1 MTQSTKDI
9 RELIMQSSGLWST
22 CRVWRFLHL
31 GPLLPLHSRWSPLAW
46 CPREDIP
53 KRWPGPGAVWRS
65 KCWFRRHQRLHCWQI
80 RSKVVL
86 RWCIFYWY
94 IVQMITYKDVTR
106 DPTQGDTPSPVIQWQ
121 ERRDDWRVPPRFRA
135 GYYPGNVIDI
145 DHSQTHHLLT
155 VTDIHHIETIKTLTP

>member
-9 RELIMQSSGLWST
+9 RELIMQSSGLLEYMSSMTFFAPWPIVTPPFPLITVS
-22 CRVWRFLHL
+22 VVSPWR
-31 GPLLPLHSRWSPLAW
+31 HSKALTR
-46 CPREDIP
+46 I
-53 KRWPGPGAVWRS
+53 
-65 KCWFRRHQRLHCWQI
+65 RRCLEVCCHQRLHYWQS

-86 RWCIFYWY
+86 QWCIFYWY
-94 IVQMITYKDVTR
+94 IVQMITYKDVSR
-106 DPTQGDTPSPVIQWQ
+106 DPTQGDTPSPVTHWQ
-121 ERRDDWRVPPRFRA
+121 ESRYDWRVPPRFGA